1 MKRNPTREC
10 SPLGRFAAVLS
21 CWVGL
26 AGLGMQPVWAQTAAA
41 AAAGGAGTTAASD
54 EPAQATASEPAG
66 AKAEGEETASTG
78 PLEPA
83 EALKRF
89 KVTRGVRIELV
100 ASEPQIVDPVAMRFD
115 PQGCLWVV
123 EMRDYPHGPAAGET
137 PRSRIKRLEDRDGDG
152 FFETAEIFADELLF
166 ATGIQP
172 WKDGLI
178 VTLAGQV
185 AFLADTDG
193 DGRADKRET
202 WYTGFAEENSQLRA
216 NHPYFG
222 LDQYIY
228 VANGLR
234 GGQAVDA
241 RRPGA
246 EPVGL
251 SGKDFRFHPTTGAYE
266 AIGGVGQFGLTFDDY
281 GNRFVCS
288 NRNPVKQIVLEDH
301 YLRRNPNYAPAATAH
316 DVAAAGEASRIYP
329 ISQFWTTSNL
339 HAGQFTAA
347 CGVMIYRGN
356 ALPKAYYGNAF
367 TCDPTGNLVHRELI
381 SSVGAVFQG
390 RPAED
395 GIEFLAS
402 TDTWFRPVNLGHGP
416 DGALYIVDMYRAV
429 IEHPQFM
436 PDELK
441 NRADLLD
448 GTDRGRIYRLT
459 ARTTR
464 DPDEA
469 RSTTEA
475 QPPQAANAARPAAS
489 NVPGGTAAATTGPA
503 PRVAPRDL
511 AKIPTSQL
519 VAYLEHPNAWQR
531 ETAARLLFERQDAA
545 AVEPLRRVALDGR
558 LPAARVQ
565 ALWTLHGLSALT
577 SDAVELALQDA
588 EPAVREQAV
597 RLSERLTD
605 APGELRAKIAQLASD
620 EDPRVR
626 FQVALS
632 LTPITAASDLPV
644 LREIA
649 VAGLQDEWT
658 QRAVALAAG
667 DQSSSL
673 LISLLTTPPWKGR
686 ALRATDLSLLD
697 QLLPAAVAEPSV
709 RPQVLK
715 AIVHADA
722 EADTARLR
730 SHALLTLV
738 QALARRRADLA
749 AVLAASEPETREA
762 VAQLWSTAR
771 QLVLDPDRDLDAKRP
786 AIELLAYDPESRPAL
801 LQLLE
806 QTKETALL
814 TLTIRALSRSEG
826 DAPWPAL
833 LERFPA
839 ESPTVRLAILDA
851 LLNRTVR
858 TQLLLDAIENQKIK
872 PSEIDRTP
880 LNRLL
885 QHGDAAIRERA
896 TRVLASAVPADRQQ
910 VLSDYQAVL
919 QLAGDAPRG
928 REVFRRNC
936 ATCHRIGDL
945 GVNVAP
951 DISDSRT
958 KQPAQILADILQ
970 PNRAID
976 NNFISYTIATTDGQL
991 LTGVIANETSTSVT
1005 LRQPEGKEA
1014 TLLRSQ
1020 IEEMR
1025 SNGISLMPD
1034 GLEKNIPHQEMADLL
1049 SFIKN
1054 WRYLDGR
1061 IPLGAR

>member
-1 MKRNPTREC
+1 MKRTRFTRVLKVE
-10 SPLGRFAAVLS
+10 PLRLAVAIGVVLWAWGVPILAAQEA
-21 CWVGL
+21 
-26 AGLGMQPVWAQTAAA
+26 AGKPSEVQNEAGEAAA
-41 AAAGGAGTTAASD
+41 SADAENSEEAKK
-54 EPAQATASEPAG
+54 ATANS
-66 AKAEGEETASTG
+66 SG

-115 PQGCLWVV
+115 AQGRLWVV
-123 EMRDYPHGPAAGET
+123 EMRDYPHGPAAGEK
-137 PRSRIKRLEDRDGDG
+137 PLSRIKWLEDRDGDG
-152 FFETAEIFADELLF
+152 FYETAEIFADGLLF

-172 WKDGLI
+172 WKEGLI

-193 DGRADKRET
+193 DGRADQQET
-202 WYTGFAEENSQLRA
+202 WYRGFAEENSQLRA

-222 LDQYIY
+222 LDQHIY

-234 GGQAVDA
+234 GGQAVDV

-246 EPVGL
+246 EPVAL
-251 SGKDFRFHPTTGAYE
+251 SGKDFRFHPNTGAYE
-266 AIGGVGQFGLTFDDY
+266 AVGGAGQFGLTFDDY
-281 GNRFVCS
+281 GNRFICS
-288 NRNPVKQIVLEDH
+288 NRNPLKQIVLEDQ
-301 YLRRNPNYAPAATAH
+301 YLRRNSNYAPTATAH
-316 DVAAAGEASRIYP
+316 DVAAAGEASRIFP

-347 CGVMIYRGN
+347 CGVIIYRGN
-356 ALPKAYYGNAF
+356 ALPKIYYGNGF
-367 TCDPTGNLVHRELI
+367 TCDPTGNLVHRERI
-381 SSVGAVFQG
+381 SPQGAVFQG

-395 GIEFLAS
+395 GVEFLAS
-402 TDTWFRPVNLGHGP
+402 TDTWFRPVNLSHGP
-416 DGALYIVDMYRAV
+416 DGALYVVDMYRAV

-441 NRADLLD
+441 NRPDLLD

-459 ARTTR
+459 ARTIR

-469 RSTTEA
+469 GPNSSSSAENV
-475 QPPQAANAARPAAS
+475 PSAAS
-489 NVPGGTAAATTGPA
+489 QAGADQRADQVAA
-503 PRVAPRDL
+503 PRVVQRDL
-511 AKIPTSQL
+511 AKIPVAQL

-531 ETAARLLFERQDAA
+531 ETAARLLFERQDPS
-545 AVEPLRRVALDGR
+545 AVEPLRRIALDGR

-565 ALWTLHGLSALT
+565 ALWTLQGLGALT
-577 SDAVELALQDA
+577 RDLIELALQDA
-588 EPAVREQAV
+588 EPAVRGQAV
-597 RLSERLTD
+597 RLSEQL
-605 APGELRAKIAQLASD
+605 PELADVLRPKVALLASD
-620 EDPRVR
+620 EDPQVR

-632 LTPITAASDLPV
+632 LTPVVAAAEVPV

-649 VAGLQDEWT
+649 VAGMQDEWT
-658 QRAVALAAG
+658 QRAVALAASE
-667 DQSSSL
+667 QSSSL
-673 LISLLTTPPWKGR
+673 LLSLLKSPPWKGR
-686 ALRATDLSLLD
+686 ALRGTDLSLLD
-697 QLLPAAVAEPSV
+697 ELLPAAIAEPTV
-709 RPQVLK
+709 RGNLLQALVQ
-715 AIVHADA
+715 A
-722 EADTARLR
+722 EAADDTARLR
-730 SHALLTLV
+730 SHTLLTFV
-738 QALARRRADLA
+738 QALARRRTDLA
-749 AVLAASEPETREA
+749 SVLKQADPETRDA
-762 VAQLWSTAR
+762 VAQVWTGAR
-771 QLVLDPDRDLDAKRP
+771 QAVLDPQLAFDAKRP
-786 AIELLAYDPESRPAL
+786 AIELLAYDAESRPTL
-801 LQLLE
+801 LQLLA
-806 QTKETALL
+806 QTTDTSLL
-814 TLTIRALSRSEG
+814 TLTIRALARSEG
-826 DAPWPAL
+826 EEPWTEL

-851 LLNRTVR
+851 MLSRPQR
-858 TQLLLDAIENQKIK
+858 TQLLLDAIERGGIK

-896 TRVLASAVPADRQQ
+896 TRALASAIPADRQQ
-910 VLSDYQAVL
+910 VLADYQPVL

-936 ATCHRIGDL
+936 ATCHRVGEL

-958 KQPAQILADILQ
+958 KQPAQLLADILQ

-976 NNFISYTIATTDGQL
+976 NNYISYTVATSDGQL

-1005 LRQPEGKEA
+1005 LRQPEGKET

-1061 IPLGAR
+1061 VPVGISK